1 MSKELKKYYY
11 IVMSQKQMLENEV
24 LEEILRER
32 ASYYFSKK
40 RNLDFW
46 VVISPDF
53 IKSSEIK
60 TKIKNSNFY
69 AQQKNSITYKGIEG
83 INKEL
88 KNYDFYSALISSDIE
103 FIKWIKLRLGY
114 FENISDEKRTKEIK
128 TSYIS
133 DGIYGTLEVKE
144 LKEEKEESYSP
155 LQSNKNFLH
164 PDILLKKYKKALEIY
179 YLNSLVT

>member
-1 MSKELKKYYY
+1 
-11 IVMSQKQMLENEV
+11 MSQKQMLENEV

-53 IKSSEIK
+53 VKSSEIK
-60 TKIKNSNFY
+60 TKIKNTNFY
-69 AQQKNSITYKGIEG
+69 AQQKNSITY
-83 INKEL
+83 N

-114 FENISDEKRTKEIK
+114 FENIFDEKEIK

-133 DGIYGTLEVKE
+133 DGIYGTLE

>member
-11 IVMSQKQMLENEV
+11 ILMSQKQMLENEV

-53 IKSSEIK
+53 VKSSEIK
-60 TKIKNSNFY
+60 TKIKNTNFY
-69 AQQKNSITYKGIEG
+69 AQQKNSITY
-83 INKEL
+83 N

-114 FENISDEKRTKEIK
+114 FENIFDEKEIK